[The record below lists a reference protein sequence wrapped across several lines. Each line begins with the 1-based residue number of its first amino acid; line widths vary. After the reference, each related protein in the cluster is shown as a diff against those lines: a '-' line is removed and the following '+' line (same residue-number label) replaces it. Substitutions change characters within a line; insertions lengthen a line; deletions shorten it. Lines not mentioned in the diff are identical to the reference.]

1 MLKKIGCHV
10 GPVLRCSA
18 PSFNTCLLSP
28 ETTDPC
34 LSRASY
40 SRGFIKVRVF
50 RSTVYLTIP
59 TLFCASAGA
68 TGRCDVATPASCQLS
83 SHVSGGCS
91 TRQLRCCNNYP
102 VSTPADYLHSLSSVV
117 TGHRNKNFSYV
128 LRKYALTATTFAPP
142 AHVRDL
148 TPPPRLSPLPRVD
161 ARTSRLS
168 PVGA

>member
-1 MLKKIGCHV
+1 MKTNQSSVCFPSASWEQKNFKLSKNCARKIGCHV
-10 GPVLRCSA
+10 GLVLWCST

-117 TGHRNKNFSYV
+117 TGHKNKNLVMYCAS
-128 LRKYALTATTFAPP
+128 
-142 AHVRDL
+142 
-148 TPPPRLSPLPRVD
+148 TP
-161 ARTSRLS
+161 
-168 PVGA
+168 